1 MHITQLTQ
9 EDTSAPIRVFL
20 IEGRSILLWG
30 LQQLIKGNEPAMLL
44 AGFAASCAEALSTLK
59 ASAPDVLLLDLDLN
73 DENAVDVILLLM
85 AESQA
90 KILAMTREDDQSI
103 EDQAILNG
111 ARGILGK
118 NASADSFLEAIAKV
132 HQGQLWL
139 DRAATGR
146 IFVELSRRE
155 ARNVDPEQSRIA
167 SLTNR
172 EKNVVTCIFENTGS
186 SARAIAEKL
195 HISESTLRNHLTSIY
210 GKLGIANRFELISY
224 AIKNG
229 RTLLLS

>member
-1 MHITQLTQ
+1 MDQQGI
-9 EDTSAPIRVFL
+9 SPIRVFL
-20 IEGRSILLWG
+20 IEGHHILLWG
-30 LQQLIKGNEPAMLL
+30 LQQLIKGNKPDMLL
-44 AGFAASCAEALSTLK
+44 VGCAARCADALPMLK
-59 ASAPDVLLLDLDLN
+59 TSAPDVILLDLDLG
-73 DENAVDVILLLM
+73 DEGVVDAIPLLA
-85 AESQA
+85 AESRA
-90 KILAMTREDDQSI
+90 RVLALTRRDDKAV
-103 EDQAILNG
+103 EDQAVLNG
-111 ARGILGK
+111 ARGILEK
-118 NASADSFLEAIAKV
+118 NATADIFLEAIAKV

-146 IFVELSRRE
+146 IFVEFSRRE
-155 ARNVDPEQSRIA
+155 TKNVDPEQAKIA
-167 SLTNR
+167 SLTHR
-172 EKNVVTCIFENTGS
+172 EKKVVACIFDNTGS